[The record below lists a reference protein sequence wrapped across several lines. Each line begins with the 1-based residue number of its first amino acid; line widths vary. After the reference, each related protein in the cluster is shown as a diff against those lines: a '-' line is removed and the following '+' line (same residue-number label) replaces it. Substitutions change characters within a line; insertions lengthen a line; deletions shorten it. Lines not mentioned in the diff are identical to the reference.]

1 MSPTPSYSLQ
11 QLEQAVEPSSSPGEG
26 RSVDRK
32 AQILGHA
39 ARMFSE
45 QGYQATSMR
54 TLAEAV
60 GIEAASLYSHFP
72 SKESILRAIA
82 WSCAD
87 DFFRQVEPIVRSSL
101 HTRAKLRAMIVAH
114 VEVLLRNQSASAVF
128 ADEWR
133 QLGPDLRAAYS
144 HLRDRYEQL
153 FREVIYQ
160 GVVENL
166 FRNAEPKYSAL
177 ILLSALNGTAQ
188 WYRVGGPMS
197 AAETAELLADVLI
210 DGLVRHV

>member
-1 MSPTPSYSLQ
+1 MERAIEGTT
-11 QLEQAVEPSSSPGEG
+11 VTTEG
-26 RSVDRK
+26 RTPDRK
-32 AQILGHA
+32 VQILAQA

-72 SKESILRAIA
+72 SKEAILRAIA

-87 DFFRQVEPIVRSSL
+87 DFFHHVEPIVRSGL

-114 VEVLLRNQSASAVF
+114 VDVLLRNQAASAVF

-133 QLGPDLRAAYS
+133 QLGPDLRAAYA

-153 FREVIYQ
+153 FRGVIYQ

-188 WYRVGGPMS
+188 WYRAGGPMS